1 MLGYRVALGFLDD
14 YCCMGGNIVDN
25 SMNRFCIFVRKCF
38 ECEHS
43 RQPTRLDILH
53 QMNINKGRGW
63 PTMFASLDYMDWRWE
78 NSRSSMGRNTWEQVD
93 NKSIVLEV
101 IQ

>member
-1 MLGYRVALGFLDD
+1 M
-14 YCCMGGNIVDN
+14 
-25 SMNRFCIFVRKCF
+25 RKCF

-63 PTMFASLDYMDWRWE
+63 PTKFASLDCMDWKWE
-78 NSRSSMGRNTWEQVD
+78 NSSSSMGRNTWEQVD

-101 IQ
+101 IQSGIVDMVCISWHVRIRQRFEHLEHVPQN